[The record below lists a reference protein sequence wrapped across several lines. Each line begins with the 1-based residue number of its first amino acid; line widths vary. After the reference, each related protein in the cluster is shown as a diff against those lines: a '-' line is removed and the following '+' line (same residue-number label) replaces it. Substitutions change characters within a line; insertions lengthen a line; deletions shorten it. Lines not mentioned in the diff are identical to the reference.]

1 MGELWNQPGEFMLY
15 SLGTSVYFC
24 PGFLRFLKRDSW
36 IFLEILMRFFKMLTG
51 RWIHSDRPWNLRVF
65 YSWIF
70 KVFEKECVNILGDSY
85 EVLLNAYWSVNSL
98 GSSSFTP
105 LPPGVLRKESI
116 KHPEQSR
123 VSSTWRY
130 IKMFKH
136 DYHLKE
142 IFSIILSCREISHS
156 QLVPSCSHRQKFSK
170 LD

>member
-1 MGELWNQPGEFMLY
+1 MKPTRGIHAVRPPNLR
-15 SLGTSVYFC
+15 V
-24 PGFLRFLKRDSW
+24 FLSW
-36 IFLEILMRFFKMLTG
+36 IFRVFEKGFVKILGDSVGFFKMVTG
-51 RWIHSDRPWNLRVF
+51 WWIHSDPPWNLRVF

-70 KVFEKECVNILGDSY
+70 KVFEKGFVKILGDSY
-85 EVLLNAYWSVNSL
+85 EVLKNAYWSVNSL